1 MKAKKTNKPASQEL
15 NNNNDINNIKNYK
28 EFETYIKKNVGEAS
42 EEVIK
47 LFYNTINN

>member
-1 MKAKKTNKPASQEL
+1 MPIKKTNKPASQEP

-47 LFYNTINN
+47 LFFNTINN